1 MIHVIATIN
10 LAEGTRDLFLEE
22 FHKLVPDVHAEDG
35 CIEYFP
41 TIDTVDGGAAQTKY
55 GSNTFVVIEKWESM
69 AALKAH
75 AVSPHMKAYAE
86 KAKDMISDRVIHIL
100 SPA

>member
-1 MIHVIATIN
+1 MYK
-10 LAEGTRDLFLEE
+10 RQ
-22 FHKLVPDVHAEDG
+22 
-35 CIEYFP
+35 
-41 TIDTVDGGAAQTKY
+41 VDAGAAQTKY